1 MSGRAQR
8 SSFNIQ
14 FVRKAKQS
22 KTAKRLQPA
31 GMYQHH
37 SRLGFLNVFLDR
49 DRASTATG
57 RPRKC
62 RKPYAPAG
70 RRGCADTTG
79 KNHNLKRD
87 VKHKFLG
94 MMVYIINELAGPD

>member
-1 MSGRAQR
+1 
-8 SSFNIQ
+8 
-14 FVRKAKQS
+14 
-22 KTAKRLQPA
+22 
-31 GMYQHH
+31 MYQHH

-94 MMVYIINELAGPD
+94 MMVYIINELAAGRTSWQRRGRRAVPVPIGMN